1 MVFALYLLTFSRVFD
16 VSCIFFT
23 SSAFPKAELFF
34 ACMVVIILSIL
45 YISIPLIIQSH
56 QEYIK
61 TQQVLTEITSL
72 RAPSNKLM
80 SSHPKELD
88 KNKKELQ
95 TFRQV
100 VDAQIDETIL
110 TLQNNGFDVIALQ
123 LGTDLKPKLAKAS
136 AQH

>member
-1 MVFALYLLTFSRVFD
+1 MCHASL
-16 VSCIFFT
+16 FT

-80 SSHPKELD
+80 SSQPKELD
-88 KNKKELQ
+88 KNKKNC
-95 TFRQV
+95 RH
-100 VDAQIDETIL
+100 
-110 TLQNNGFDVIALQ
+110 
-123 LGTDLKPKLAKAS
+123 LGRWWMLKLMKPSSHYKTTPLM
-136 AQH
+136 

>member
-1 MVFALYLLTFSRVFD
+1 MHHCLLARLSPRLSFFFS
-16 VSCIFFT
+16 
-23 SSAFPKAELFF
+23 
-34 ACMVVIILSIL
+34 CMVVIILS
-45 YISIPLIIQSH
+45 SQ
-56 QEYIK
+56 
-61 TQQVLTEITSL
+61 
-72 RAPSNKLM
+72 
-80 SSHPKELD
+80 PKELD

>member
-1 MVFALYLLTFSRVFD
+1 MCHASL
-16 VSCIFFT
+16 FT

-80 SSHPKELD
+80 SNHPDELE
-88 KNKKELQ
+88 NNRRELQ
-95 TFRQV
+95 ACRQV
-100 VDAQIDETIL
+100 VDAQINETIL
-110 TLQNNGFDVIALQ
+110 NLRQY
-123 LGTDLKPKLAKAS
+123 LKTS
-136 AQH
+136 